1 MNSRSKLWK
10 TFIAADIFLLIGAL
24 GYMYIEQYPFID
36 ALYMAVITIS
46 TVGFGEI
53 HPLSETGRLF
63 TIFYILSGVGCLAY
77 AVSSVTEFFIE
88 RATDPNLWKK
98 PMEKKISRLKDH
110 TIICGFGRVGSIA
123 AHQLKKANNPFV
135 VIENDNNNHLTL
147 QELRYLHIEGDATR
161 ESVLLKAGIKRAG
174 SLLAMLDSDPE
185 NLFTV
190 LTAREL
196 NPTLQIIARCE
207 NFTSE
212 KRILRAGADTIVSP
226 HVSAGNRVAEA
237 VLTHSGKT
245 PAPEIVPAHS
255 PLVPVWLD
263 LEKEINPITEAE
275 KFLGVKIIG
284 FRINDIDTMDP
295 PPEAIIPENAHLLC
309 LCSAEK
315 EDAYH
320 SRTKLLLIDD
330 NPVICRLYTRLF
342 QKEGF
347 SVLIAATGEEGI
359 DIVHRETPEIVV
371 IDYHLPDISGL
382 EATSRIR
389 AIDKSGKIK
398 IVLFTGDDTETTR
411 NPAMFRAVDAVVIKS
426 SNTNEVISQ
435 VKEILL
441 SNSSKSSTKQ

>member
-10 TFIAADIFLLIGAL
+10 TFIVADLFLLIGAL
-24 GYMYIEQYPFID
+24 GYMHIEQYPFID

-46 TVGFGEI
+46 TGGFVEI
-53 HPLSETGRLF
+53 HPLSETGRIF
-63 TIFYILSGVGCLAY
+63 TIFYILSCVGCLSY
-77 AVSSVTEFFIE
+77 AFISVTEFFIE

-123 AHQLKKANNPFV
+123 AHQLRKANNPFV
-135 VIENDNNNHLTL
+135 VIENDSNNHITL
-147 QELRYLHIEGDATR
+147 QELRYMHIDGDATR
-161 ESVLLKAGIKRAG
+161 ESILLKAGIKKAA

-237 VLTHSGKT
+237 VLTRSGK
-245 PAPEIVPAHS
+245 APLHELVTIHS
-255 PLVPVWLD
+255 PSVPVWLD
-263 LEKEINPITEAE
+263 HDKEVQLYNKTIAEAE
-275 KFLGVKIIG
+275 GFLGIKIIG
-284 FRINDIDTMDP
+284 FRRDDRDRMTPSPD
-295 PPEAIIPENAHLLC
+295 EVIPENSRLLC
-309 LCSAEK
+309 LCSGEK
-315 EDAYH
+315 EEEYH
-320 SRTKLLLIDD
+320 SRAKLLLIDD

-371 IDYHLPDISGL
+371 IDYHLPDITGL
-382 EATSRIR
+382 EVTTRIR
-389 AIDKSGKIK
+389 AIDTSGTIK

-411 NPAMFRAVDAVVIKS
+411 NPAMFRAVDAIVVKS
-426 SNTNEVISQ
+426 ANTNEVIAQ
-435 VKEILL
+435 VKDIL
-441 SNSSKSSTKQ
+441 STSS